1 MTDQEQ
7 TTQIE
12 LLKQSQKSMSEKL
25 DELKDLVIKG
35 FAEIKIEMKETDER
49 NEKKFASKL
58 TEKIVY
64 GMAGALLL
72 TILGAIASLVIR

>member
-1 MTDQEQ
+1 MTDHEQ

-25 DELKDLVIKG
+25 DELKDLVVSG
-35 FAEIKIEMKETDER
+35 FADIKKEMKETDEK

-64 GMAGALLL
+64 AMAGAMLLAV
-72 TILGAIASLVIR
+72 IGAVMSLVIK